1 MDPEIAGYYARGL
14 EAERLFTWGRL
25 ERVRTQELLERFLP
39 RAPATILDVGGGPG
53 AYALWLAGRGYAV
66 RLIDPVE
73 LHVAQAR
80 EASAR
85 QPDAPLAGAEAGDA
99 RALPV
104 DDRSIDAVLLL
115 GPLYHL
121 PEAADRDRALRE
133 ALRVLRPGGV
143 VLAAAIALFASTIDG
158 VRNALL
164 DEPGFEAV
172 VEHDLRTGVHRNP
185 RGRPEWFTT
194 AFFHRPEQLA
204 GEVEA
209 AGFALEALVA
219 IEGVGYYA
227 GEPDAWLDD
236 PARRAALLRAI
247 RRVEAEPAMLGASP
261 HLLAVGREPWPRRLI
276 ITINSIAGGFAAKPP
291 SPTADGCH
299 PTAVVRILA
308 RAMLVLL

>member
-1 MDPEIAGYYARGL
+1 VDPDIAGFYALGH

-39 RAPATILDVGGGPG
+39 PAPATILDVGGGPC

-80 EASAR
+80 EASTR
-85 QPDAPLAGAEAGDA
+85 QPEAPLAGAEAGDA

-121 PEAADRDRALRE
+121 PVAADRDRALRE
-133 ALRVLRPGGV
+133 ALRVLCPGGV
-143 VLAAAIALFASTIDG
+143 VLAAAISLFASTIDG

-164 DEPGFEAV
+164 DE
-172 VEHDLRTGVHRNP
+172 
-185 RGRPEWFTT
+185 
-194 AFFHRPEQLA
+194 
-204 GEVEA
+204 

-227 GEPDAWLDD
+227 GDPDAWLDD
-236 PARRAALLRAI
+236 PARRPALLRAI

-261 HLLAVGREPWPRRLI
+261 HLLAVGRAP
-276 ITINSIAGGFAAKPP
+276 
-291 SPTADGCH
+291 
-299 PTAVVRILA
+299 
-308 RAMLVLL
+308 